1 MIQTPLTIVLV
12 EDDPFLAE
20 IYVLRLER
28 EGFKVIHARSGEE
41 GLKNVLETK
50 PSLVLLDLVL
60 PKMDGFSVL
69 KELKANAVTRT
80 IPVVILTNLGEESDM
95 EKGKK
100 LGAADYVIKA
110 HLTPSEVA
118 KKVKQI
124 LNI

>member
-1 MIQTPLTIVLV
+1 MTHTPLSIVLV

-41 GLKNVLETK
+41 GLKNVLETT

-69 KELKANAVTRT
+69 KAIKENAVTRA

>member
-1 MIQTPLTIVLV
+1 MTQTQFTIVLV

-69 KELKANAVTRT
+69 KEIKANAATRA
-80 IPVVILTNLGEESDM
+80 IPVVILTNLGEESDVA
-95 EKGKK
+95 KGKK
-100 LGAADYVIKA
+100 LGAADYFIKA
-110 HLTPSEVA
+110 HLTPSEVSQ
-118 KKVKQI
+118 KVKQL
-124 LNI
+124 LNL

>member
-1 MIQTPLTIVLV
+1 MIHTQLTIVLV

-28 EGFKVIHARSGEE
+28 EGFKVIHARSGVE

-80 IPVVILTNLGEESDM
+80 IPVVILTNLGEKSDM
-95 EKGKK
+95 EKGKE

>member
-69 KELKANAVTRT
+69 KELKANAATRA

-124 LNI
+124 LNL

>member
-1 MIQTPLTIVLV
+1 MTQTQFTIVLV

-28 EGFKVIHARSGEE
+28 EGFKVLHARSGEE

-69 KELKANAVTRT
+69 KEIKANAATRA
-80 IPVVILTNLGEESDM
+80 IPVVILTNLGEESDVA
-95 EKGKK
+95 KGKK
-100 LGAADYVIKA
+100 LGAADYFIKA

-118 KKVKQI
+118 QKVKQL
-124 LNI
+124 LNL

>member
-1 MIQTPLTIVLV
+1 MTQTQFTIVLV

-80 IPVVILTNLGEESDM
+80 IPVVILTNLGEESDVA
-95 EKGKK
+95 KGKK
-100 LGAADYVIKA
+100 LGAADYFIKA

-118 KKVKQI
+118 QKVKQL
-124 LNI
+124 LNL

>member
-80 IPVVILTNLGEESDM
+80 IPVVILTNLGEKSDM
-95 EKGKK
+95 EKGKE